1 MRSLAFVLLLGWSAF
16 GAPKAPRCVATA
28 KEALEIARTRGKLI
42 FLTVIVDHDNE
53 NRAVID
59 NVFRD
64 ASFLRISKEFVI
76 LYANNEDE
84 HGRTRVKVDGKMLV
98 RCRDCPSI
106 RCEDHMMLAQNFA
119 RGFFPNAVAKC
130 PIHFVID
137 ADQELVETIMNGS
150 FEQGFNHVP
159 AKTVVAR
166 LKRLLEKHGR
176 GLTEPEYEK
185 MKMLLVE
192 AKAARARHNVTLELQ
207 KLLQVVALDKK
218 VEGIE
223 AAKER
228 VREIDAVAGQELRE
242 IDAILVRKE
251 WEAALDALDKLARTY
266 PGTLSAAAA
275 TAKQKDLRGE
285 REVARLLKARDLYE
299 KGMAYKDRGKI
310 ELARKRLAK
319 CARMYKRTKYGQLA
333 EKELAALPEPPNG

>member
-16 GAPKAPRCVATA
+16 GAPKAPLCVKDA
-28 KEALEIARTRGKLI
+28 KQALEIARTRGKLI
-42 FLTVIVDHDNE
+42 FLTVIVDHDAE

-64 ASFLRISKEFVI
+64 ASFLKIAKEFVM

-84 HGRTRVKVDGKMLV
+84 HGKVKVKVGGKTEI

-106 RCEDHMMLAQNFA
+106 RCEDHMILAQNFA
-119 RGFFPNAVAKC
+119 RGFFPDSVAKC

-137 ADQELVETIMNGS
+137 AREELVETIMNGS
-150 FEQGFNHVP
+150 YEQGFNHVP
-159 AKTVVAR
+159 AKVVVAR

-185 MKMLLVE
+185 MKTLLVE
-192 AKAARARHNVTLELQ
+192 ARAARARDNVTLELE
-207 KLLQVVALDKK
+207 KLLQIVALGRKVAG
-218 VEGIE
+218 VEG
-223 AAKER
+223 AKAR
-228 VREIDAVAGQELRE
+228 VREIDAVAGKELRE

-251 WEAALDALDKLARTY
+251 WEAALDALEKLAETY
-266 PGTLSAAAA
+266 PGTLTAAAA
-275 TAKQKDLRGE
+275 TAKRKELLRD
-285 REVARLLKARDLYE
+285 REVSRLLKARELYE
-299 KGMAYKDRGKI
+299 KGMAYKDQGKL

-319 CARMYKRTKYGQLA
+319 CVRMYGKTKYGQLA
-333 EKELAALPEPPNG
+333 KKELAALPAESEG

>member
-16 GAPKAPRCVATA
+16 GAPKAPHCIKDA

-42 FLTVIVDHDNE
+42 FLTVIVDHDAE

-64 ASFLRISKEFVI
+64 ASFLRIAKEFVI

-84 HGRTRVKVDGKMLV
+84 HGKVKVKVGGKTEI

-106 RCEDHMMLAQNFA
+106 RCEDHMILAQNFA
-119 RGFFPNAVAKC
+119 RGFFPQSIAKC

-137 ADQELVETIMNGS
+137 ANEELIDTIMNGS

-159 AKTVVAR
+159 AKVVVTR
-166 LKRLLEKHGR
+166 LKQLLQKHGR
-176 GLTEPEYEK
+176 GLTEAEYKK
-185 MKMLLVE
+185 MKTLLVE
-192 AKAARARHNVTLELQ
+192 AKAARARGNVTLELE
-207 KLLQVVALDKK
+207 KLLQIVAIDKK
-218 VEGIE
+218 VEGVE
-223 AAKER
+223 GAKAR
-228 VREIDAVAGQELRE
+228 VREIDAVAGGELRK
-242 IDAILVRKE
+242 IDGILVRKE
-251 WEAALDALDKLARTY
+251 WEEALDALEKVTKTY

-275 TAKQKDLRGE
+275 TAKRKELLRE
-285 REVARLLKARDLYE
+285 KEVSRLLKARDLYE
-299 KGMAYKDRGKI
+299 KGMAYKDKGKI

-319 CARMYKRTKYGQLA
+319 CVRMYGKTKYGKLA
-333 EKELAALPEPPNG
+333 EKELASLPPAEGS